1 MILLFGGE
9 KGGTGKSMMAVNIA
23 TIMAHEGREVILID
37 ADKQST
43 TANWVAN
50 RDDEGVTPRIPCFQK
65 YGPKLYLDI
74 QSIAEKYENIIIDV
88 GGRDTP
94 ELRAAM
100 VISDVL
106 FSPLAP
112 ALFDAETVPKLETII
127 REIKLNVN
135 QDLKAYA
142 FINKANPYTN
152 EKQDLIE
159 FFSEMESSE
168 LKLANTIITDYIAY
182 RAASRYGK
190 GVIELPRKE
199 GRKAIIEIMKLYKE
213 IQEVYNE

>member
-23 TIMAHEGREVILID
+23 TIMAHENKEVILID
-37 ADKQST
+37 ADKQGT

-50 RDDEGVTPRIPCFQK
+50 RDDEEILPRIPCFQK
-65 YGPKLYLDI
+65 YGAKLYLDI
-74 QSIAEKYENIIIDV
+74 QAISEKYDNVIIDV

-94 ELRAAM
+94 ELRSAM
-100 VISDVL
+100 VIADVL

-135 QDLKAYA
+135 KDLKSYA

-152 EKQDLIE
+152 EKSDLIE
-159 FFSEMESSE
+159 FFNEMESSE

-182 RAASRYGK
+182 RKASRYGK
-190 GVIELPRKE
+190 GIIELPRKE
-199 GRKAIIEIMKLYKE
+199 KGKGAIEIMNLYKE
-213 IQEVYNE
+213 IQEVFNG